1 MALRLVLCWS
11 RRSGEFWRTMIV
23 LAILH
28 PDLSTQLNILLLP
41 TGGKALDAISC
52 CQKRTPQ
59 GGVTQACF
67 LDMEDCRKC
76 LSASYVFPPDSV
88 KLPLGCGHSFSFLC
102 TLGE

>member
-11 RRSGEFWRTMIV
+11 RRSWEFWRAMIV

-52 CQKRTPQ
+52 SQKCTPQ
-59 GGVTQACF
+59 GGVTLACF
-67 LDMEDCRKC
+67 LCMEDCRKC

-88 KLPLGCGHSFSFLC
+88 KLLLGCGHSFSFLC